1 MAQEIPNFNR
11 KEFLY
16 HLSRADSEKN
26 WGRDYTRPRPGARFL
41 AFLVRIV
48 PKVGPFRGLA
58 YKEPT
63 PKTEDLYMMSVNET
77 VTALQTELRRLRQ
90 DDVEFPA
97 IDLDTGAPTRA
108 GEYALAN
115 DTYRKLVRR
124 LKEDNF
130 GHTDAELQTAM
141 IHYFANFQP
150 KLRNSRD
157 AKQWAKDESALN
169 LLKTL
174 PLPQCPEDN
183 ERERF
188 DSAPKA
194 Q

>member
-1 MAQEIPNFNR
+1 M
-11 KEFLY
+11 K
-16 HLSRADSEKN
+16 
-26 WGRDYTRPRPGARFL
+26 
-41 AFLVRIV
+41 
-48 PKVGPFRGLA
+48 
-58 YKEPT
+58 
-63 PKTEDLYMMSVNET
+63 SVNET
-77 VTALQTELRRLRQ
+77 VTALQTELRQVRQ
-90 DDVEFPA
+90 DDIEFPG

-108 GEYALAN
+108 GEYALAD

-130 GHTDAELQTAM
+130 GHTDEELQTAM
-141 IHYFANFQP
+141 VHYFTNFQP

-174 PLPQCPEDN
+174 PLPQGPEDN
-183 ERERF
+183 RRERF